1 MRRWAFFL
9 RPGWL
14 ALFVV
19 VMAFAYLCF
28 TVLAPWQLGKNTK
41 TSRENDQIAYSLTAD
56 PVPVTTLL
64 PQQDSSAADDQ
75 WRRVTAT
82 GHYLP
87 DAQVLARLRVVD
99 GDPAYEVLVPFAV
112 DGGPTV
118 LVNRGYAKPEQ
129 GSQVPPIDPVPG
141 GTVTITARLRDSKQV
156 AADKKPMRAE
166 PLRRRNIDGTS
177 VS

>member
-64 PQQDSSAADDQ
+64 PPLVVGRRRPVAA
-75 WRRVTAT
+75 
-82 GHYLP
+82 G
-87 DAQVLARLRVVD
+87 D
-99 GDPAYEVLVPFAV
+99 GDRALSARRAGAGPAA
-112 DGGPTV
+112 
-118 LVNRGYAKPEQ
+118 RG
-129 GSQVPPIDPVPG
+129 
-141 GTVTITARLRDSKQV
+141 
-156 AADKKPMRAE
+156 
-166 PLRRRNIDGTS
+166 RRRPCL
-177 VS
+177 